1 MAKITF
7 GYVSKANPFID
18 RKAWSGTIFKIRESI
33 EQAGYTVRWI
43 PYTTPFFSKFI
54 LGLYHLYAK
63 LTGKNI
69 VYSHIPLI
77 ARMEAHSID
86 KKLIAGC
93 DMLFFSGGS
102 QVLSRIETDKPVF
115 YLSDATLEL
124 MVDYYWPNLAACSVR
139 YGNSIEQ
146 RALDKAS
153 VIIHS
158 SEWASNSARDYYH
171 IPASKL
177 NVIEFGANIDENK
190 IQTPVKQEFEEKGN
204 AKYTDIVVPKEID
217 DIPVVDCKSFAGHYE
232 IKSLR
237 VESMYSSY
245 SNLVLSQSQEAHVA
259 SVSGCTSLEYY
270 ELPMGI
276 RTLSEGDFKDCKA
289 LGFVRI
295 PKDVEWI
302 GSKTFQGCNN
312 LKNITFDKFSNM
324 RNADGLKTLN
334 WWIEHKDKNG
344 GIVYKKCFVNAG
356 DNARKIAVRGQKV
369 NKILEN
375 AFQSSRA
382 KKITLENVKKL
393 ENYAMAGSQAEE
405 IVLGKG
411 IKIIPTGCFDRYNYL
426 KNI

>member
-1 MAKITF
+1 MKKIEYF
-7 GYVSKANPFID
+7 
-18 RKAWSGTIFKIRESI
+18 
-33 EQAGYTVRWI
+33 
-43 PYTTPFFSKFI
+43 
-54 LGLYHLYAK
+54 
-63 LTGKNI
+63 
-69 VYSHIPLI
+69 LI
-77 ARMEAHSID
+77 AILFIGGGLIIYDGIGCKEKTEIISDTKRAGAAMKEKSPFSTLSPDDNNKWIALKKEGLCYNKTTEQIITGNDLWEKDTID
-86 KKLIAGC
+86 VRGIEHLTSC
-93 DMLFFSGGS
+93 TS
-102 QVLSRIETDKPVF
+102 LS
-115 YLSDATLEL
+115 
-124 MVDYYWPNLAACSVR
+124 LAKV
-139 YGNSIEQ
+139 
-146 RALDKAS
+146 
-153 VIIHS
+153 
-158 SEWASNSARDYYH
+158 
-171 IPASKL
+171 
-177 NVIEFGANIDENK
+177 
-190 IQTPVKQEFEEKGN
+190 KGN

-405 IVLGKG
+405 IVLEKG
-411 IKIIPTGCFDRYNYL
+411 IKIIPTGCFDRNKNLKKIKITSKERIIWGKDMRTSGEFYLEVGLEQNALRKNQKVDIYIYNDKIHQKSLRQVDLSAKKVTLHVPAKMVSKYRDCVKCRVVPL
-426 KNI
+426 